1 MILGRHPCLWCTVI
15 AIKMQLPKDQRGPV
29 TVRTLQHLAEML
41 TAFEAAGG
49 HLKKA
54 KEFNN
59 VIHAPLFN
67 IPIDQVNMWF
77 LAKNVYNFSHK
88 IKDLCL
94 VYFYPSQ
101 ICIPGLHISLGL
113 FLKFYVLYENECS
126 EMDERIVAKLAE
138 SEADP
143 DDVNIDSHLQTLRE
157 AHKHETQAKEYL
169 EQVTATQEYVTY
181 LVATSRLDMDAAQAH
196 PVVLQLLEAIQLL
209 QQKAQ
214 QEVKCTNLP
223 PHNLQLHLLKH
234 NV

>member
-1 MILGRHPCLWCTVI
+1 
-15 AIKMQLPKDQRGPV
+15 
-29 TVRTLQHLAEML
+29 
-41 TAFEAAGG
+41 
-49 HLKKA
+49 
-54 KEFNN
+54 
-59 VIHAPLFN
+59 
-67 IPIDQVNMWF
+67 
-77 LAKNVYNFSHK
+77 
-88 IKDLCL
+88 
-94 VYFYPSQ
+94 
-101 ICIPGLHISLGL
+101 
-113 FLKFYVLYENECS
+113 
-126 EMDERIVAKLAE
+126 MDERIVAKLAE

-223 PHNLQLHLLKH
+223 PPPPQLATALAQTQCLRLFFFSFFLSRITRRLLLHTSELPQSLFEKMGR
-234 NV
+234 